1 MKGMVSM
8 ISASSERDI
17 AASAGVVYR
26 VIADYRQ
33 HHPHILP
40 PSFSDFVVEKGGVGE
55 GTEIR
60 FATTTG
66 GRTRRFHQ
74 RVEEPE
80 PGRVLREV
88 DVDGDLVT
96 TFTVTPRGDGCRV
109 RIETTWS
116 GAGLRG
122 MIERLVVPR
131 MLKRVYDDEL
141 ARLEA
146 YVQDHPDIQAG

>member
-1 MKGMVSM
+1 M
-8 ISASSERDI
+8 IKASSERDI
-17 AASAGVVYR
+17 AAPADVVYR

-40 PSFSDFVVEKGGVGE
+40 PSFSEFVVEEGGVGE
-55 GTEIR
+55 GTRIR

-96 TFTVTPRGDGCRV
+96 TFAVTPKGEGCHV
-109 RIETTWS
+109 RIETTWA

-122 MIERLVVPR
+122 MVERLVAPR

-146 YVQDHPDIQAG
+146 YARSHTDI